1 MNGFLLLIPSILIR
15 YLLLFLLSKEA
26 MKRAA
31 HFAPLAGAEKIAY
44 WIYQISTLSILI
56 YSFFLKVNVQQSWL
70 FYIGVALYVIG
81 LAFLILSMVTY
92 SSPSSTGIN
101 LNGLYRL
108 SRNPI
113 YVSYFICFLG
123 CAALTQSFVL
133 LGFVFLFQISA
144 HWIILSEERW
154 CIEKFGVEYQEYM
167 KKVRR
172 YI

>member
-1 MNGFLLLIPSILIR
+1 MFTD
-15 YLLLFLLSKEA
+15 
-26 MKRAA
+26 
-31 HFAPLAGAEKIAY
+31 EK
-44 WIYQISTLSILI
+44 TERD

-81 LAFLILSMVTY
+81 LAFLILSMVNY

-113 YVSYFICFLG
+113 YVAYFICFLG

-133 LGFVFLFQISA
+133 LWLVFLFQISA

-154 CIEKFGVEYQEYM
+154 CMEKFGVEYQEYM